1 MSLINWLTFTEP
13 YSHQLQN
20 IKATDFNHSVSSI
33 PILSSGQRRSD
44 SSHRALGEQRTLVR
58 DESQLPLIPG
68 ASQSLGR
75 TCEEGRWYT
84 AWNVEGGN
92 SGSLSLPLSLLLGD
106 VGSVVS
112 ALSRVMSFKSYS
124 GGEKE
129 KWAIHF
135 KNMGQV
141 RERRAEVNK
150 NSRSMDGQRQ
160 IGILS
165 KHTNS
170 LIDLFIDRPKDK

>member
-1 MSLINWLTFTEP
+1 M
-13 YSHQLQN
+13 
-20 IKATDFNHSVSSI
+20 
-33 PILSSGQRRSD
+33 
-44 SSHRALGEQRTLVR
+44 
-58 DESQLPLIPG
+58 
-68 ASQSLGR
+68 
-75 TCEEGRWYT
+75 
-84 AWNVEGGN
+84 EGGN
-92 SGSLSLPLSLLLGD
+92 SVSLSLPLPLLLGD
-106 VGSVVS
+106 VGPVVS

-124 GGEKE
+124 GAEKE
-129 KWAIHF
+129 TRAIHF

-150 NSRSMDGQRQ
+150 NSRWMDGQRQ